1 MDEDTQQTKPKPK
14 DTPGFCKEMA
24 PTKFAED
31 LLLFITR
38 GKKDFGVEA
47 FGLKALPRRGFGA
60 GSVPGFHL
68 DVQVDLEQVWVLL
81 LDVTGI
87 QVIPD
92 RRWQRG
98 SYGERVNKKF
108 VVIDTVL
115 QKIRNVNLSVTMSLF
130 SQKYSIS
137 QNRVH
142 TSQT

>member
-1 MDEDTQQTKPKPK
+1 MP
-14 DTPGFCKEMA
+14 

-38 GKKDFGVEA
+38 GEKDFGVEA
-47 FGLKALPRRGFGA
+47 LGLEALPRRGFGA

-92 RRWQRG
+92 R
-98 SYGERVNKKF
+98 
-108 VVIDTVL
+108 
-115 QKIRNVNLSVTMSLF
+115 
-130 SQKYSIS
+130 
-137 QNRVH
+137 
-142 TSQT
+142 